1 MRVYM
6 TIDNL
11 VEKDICQGVPPSA
24 VLLRPVNAE
33 ALCTS
38 LSICMYV
45 CMYVC
50 ISICMYIC
58 TYVCKH
64 VCMSIHMQK
73 HSYV

>member
-45 CMYVC
+45 CMYVLV
-50 ISICMYIC
+50 
-58 TYVCKH
+58 YVC
-64 VCMSIHMQK
+64 I
-73 HSYV
+73 YVRMYVSMYA